1 MGSFRQRILESK
13 KRLTK
18 RSYPLLI
25 FNHSAIAAK
34 KNQQEI
40 LKLISR
46 IIDSG
51 VFFNGRQTSK
61 LEKNILNFLGRGY
74 VATTASGH
82 DSLKI
87 ALSSL
92 NLKKTDEIIFPV
104 NVYPTAFPV
113 CLSDAKPQPIDV
125 DKNGQLDPKKVKQII
140 NQNTKVIVLVHL
152 YGLVGKINEIVELIK
167 GKNIFLIE
175 DCAQAFGSSYK
186 DKPVGTFGD
195 ISCFSFYPT
204 KNISTVGDG
213 GALWTKHKK
222 LHNYFLKA
230 KSYGE
235 TKRYFSEFLA
245 GHSRIPEIQ
254 AGIINLYFKNIL
266 NDFIKRKKLA
276 KYYKQELGKMPLN
289 RYIRVLDSD
298 ADSDHTPH
306 LFVIEAQQRDLLQEY
321 LKRKNIPTL
330 IHYPYP
336 IHLLP
341 SFRFIGKKLG
351 DFPIAEKLSR
361 GIISLPFH
369 QYLTYKSVDYI
380 VKSIK
385 EFYT

>member
-1 MGSFRQRILESK
+1 MESK
-13 KRLTK
+13 KRLTNH
-18 RSYPLLI
+18 SYSPI
-25 FNHSAIAAK
+25 TFNHSGLTAK
-34 KNQQEI
+34 KNQQKI

-51 VFFNGRQTSK
+51 VFLNGRQTSK

-74 VATTASGH
+74 VVTTASGH

-87 ALSSL
+87 SFSSL
-92 NLKKTDEIIFPV
+92 NLTKNDEIIFPV

-113 CLSDAKPQPIDV
+113 CLSGAKPIPVDV
-125 DKNGQLDPKKVKQII
+125 DENGQMDPKTLKQKI
-140 NQNTKVIVLVHL
+140 NQNTRVIVLVHL
-152 YGLVGKINEIVELIK
+152 YGLVGKIDEITELIK
-167 GKNIFLIE
+167 GKNIFLVE
-175 DCAQAFGSSYK
+175 DCAQAFGSSYNG
-186 DKPVGTFGD
+186 KPVGTFGN

-204 KNISTVGDG
+204 KNISTLGDG

-222 LHNYFLKA
+222 LYNFFLKA

-235 TKRYFSEFLA
+235 TQRYFSEILA

-254 AGIINLYFKNIL
+254 AGIINVFLKQKK
-266 NDFIKRKKLA
+266 NDFTRRKEIA
-276 KYYKQELGKMPLN
+276 KYYKRQLAEISLN
-289 RYIRVLDSD
+289 GYIRVLDSD
-298 ADSDHTPH
+298 IKSDHIPH
-306 LFVIEAQQRDLLQEY
+306 LFVIEAQERDHLREH
-321 LKRKNIPTL
+321 LKRRNIPTL

-341 SFRFIGKKLG
+341 SFRFLGNKLG

-380 VKSIK
+380 VKAIK